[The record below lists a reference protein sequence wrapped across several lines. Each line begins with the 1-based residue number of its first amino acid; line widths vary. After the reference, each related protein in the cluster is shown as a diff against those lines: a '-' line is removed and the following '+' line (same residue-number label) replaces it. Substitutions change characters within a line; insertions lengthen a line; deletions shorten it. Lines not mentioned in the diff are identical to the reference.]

1 MTRARYDIIAIDL
14 DGTLLNRE
22 GAVSHANRR
31 ALQAARDAG
40 IEVIIAT
47 GRAWI
52 ESRHV
57 LESIGHDGVFIGA
70 GGATLNHALSGE
82 TIRRHVMD
90 PSLAVRIAQSLIR
103 HGHLA
108 HLLKDG
114 PRSTYD
120 YLIVGEGELDP
131 ATQWWFRS
139 FPVRARFAE
148 SLELDDHPQETLRC
162 GTVAVAGD
170 LRHVVDELREDLGN
184 RVFMQHWAAVTE
196 SQAVGAATHL
206 LEVFNPRVDK
216 WTMLSEHAEERGV
229 PVERIAAIGDG
240 LNDVGMVRQAGLGVA
255 VGNADPRVRDAA
267 DRHAPDHDHD
277 GVAHAIEH
285 ILRGAW

>member
-1 MTRARYDIIAIDL
+1 MTRPRYDLLAIDL
-14 DGTLLNRE
+14 DGTLLGRD
-22 GAVSHANRR
+22 GGVSSANRR

-47 GRAWI
+47 GRAWV

-57 LESIGHDGVFIGA
+57 LHDIGHEGVFIGA
-70 GGATLNHALSGE
+70 GGATLNRSEDGATL
-82 TIRRHVMD
+82 RRHVMD
-90 PSLAVRIAQSLIR
+90 PTLTVRIARSLIR

-114 PRSTYD
+114 PRSGYD
-120 YLIVGEGELDP
+120 YFIVGEGELDP

-148 SLELDDHPQETLRC
+148 SVELDDHPDETLRC
-162 GTVAVAGD
+162 GTVAVSGS
-170 LRHVVDELREDLGN
+170 LQRVVDELREDLGDQ
-184 RVFMQHWAAVTE
+184 VFMQHWAAVTE

-216 WTMLSEHAEERGV
+216 WTMLAEYAAQRGV
-229 PVERIAAIGDG
+229 PPERIAAIGDG
-240 LNDVGMVRQAGLGVA
+240 LNDVRMVRQAGLGVA
-255 VGNADPRVRDAA
+255 MGNADPRVRDVA
-267 DRHAPDHDHD
+267 DRHAPDHDRD
-277 GVAHAIEH
+277 GVAYAIERLLH
-285 ILRGAW
+285 GAW